1 MPLPD
6 AALASMRETNDFF
19 SSTVVLARDME
30 ALDRVYTPDAT
41 VMPPGS
47 DLVKGLPA
55 IKTFW
60 HSTITGLDIKEA
72 ALTTVSVEEA
82 GDTDAVEIGEVKLT
96 LASGVLVLAKYVV
109 HWRQHDGTWKWNVDI
124 WNMNE

>member
-1 MPLPD
+1 MALPD
-6 AALASMRETNDFF
+6 TTLASMRETNDFF
-19 SSTVVLARDME
+19 SSTVVLARNMD
-30 ALDRVYTPDAT
+30 ALDRVYTSDAV

-47 DLVKGLPA
+47 PIVQGLPA

-60 HSTITGLDIKEA
+60 HGAITGLDIKEA

-82 GDTDAVEIGEVKLT
+82 GDGAVEIGEVKLT

-109 HWRQHDGTWKWNVDI
+109 HWKQHDGAWKWNIDI